1 MSGIPLL
8 YGLSPDPYH
17 SLDDNGSNLPRL
29 TADEGHLKLKTHATP
44 IVQTQAIA
52 RYMFKN

>member
-8 YGLSPDPYH
+8 YGLSLDPYH

-29 TADEGHLKLKTHATP
+29 TADEGHPKLEAYATP

>member
-1 MSGIPLL
+1 MSGVLLL
-8 YGLSPDPYH
+8 YGLSPDLYH
-17 SLDDNGSNLPRL
+17 SLDDNGSNLPHL
-29 TADEGHLKLKTHATP
+29 TADEGHPKLESYATP

>member
-1 MSGIPLL
+1 MSDIPLL

-17 SLDDNGSNLPRL
+17 NLDDNGSNLPHL
-29 TADEGHLKLKTHATP
+29 TADKGHPKLETYATP